1 MGSEQDFFGDVEGVL
16 HITRRVIFW
25 QIHPLK
31 VIIILFNLISIDNL
45 EAHAQENIFN
55 FLRGLGQHM
64 AIAQGNFTTWHGH
77 IQAFGF
83 QFGLNHCSL
92 YDFSLLLKGLGQD
105 IPNFID
111 LLADNGSQLIGQ
123 VFEPFQQLGQGT
135 LFPQDCYP
143 QVLQFLLVVPLHFLQ
158 FCLGGDLQVF

>member
-16 HITRRVIFW
+16 HITRRVVFW

-64 AIAQGNFTTWHGH
+64 AIAQGNFTTWQGH

-111 LLADNGSQLIGQ
+111 LLANDGS
-123 VFEPFQQLGQGT
+123 
-135 LFPQDCYP
+135 
-143 QVLQFLLVVPLHFLQ
+143 
-158 FCLGGDLQVF
+158 